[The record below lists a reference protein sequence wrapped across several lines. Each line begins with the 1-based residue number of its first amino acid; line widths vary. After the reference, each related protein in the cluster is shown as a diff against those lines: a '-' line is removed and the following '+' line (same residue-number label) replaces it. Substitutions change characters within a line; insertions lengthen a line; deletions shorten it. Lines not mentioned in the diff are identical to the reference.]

1 MKRTIWVDTKS
12 RVAIILIR
20 RARARAVSL
29 SISLAPQETAEEKGI
44 SSRESSGQNCFDVSK
59 CWPRISRFTSDGIT
73 VTFYGSTR
81 LDSTRPRKPWTNRV
95 FQIFFVFSLVFSW
108 LIYFILFC
116 DTYSVAKR
124 EPKNEGVTTS
134 VLCAHVIPVGS
145 GLFSHV

>member
-20 RARARAVSL
+20 RARARGFSL
-29 SISLAPQETAEEKGI
+29 NLSRPSRDSRRERDLLLREFGSKLFRCLKMLAENFKVYLGWHNGDI
-44 SSRESSGQNCFDVSK
+44 LRV
-59 CWPRISRFTSDGIT
+59 
-73 VTFYGSTR
+73 
-81 LDSTRPRKPWTNRV
+81 DSTRPRKPWTNRV
-95 FQIFFVFSLVFSW
+95 FQIFFVFFLVFSW